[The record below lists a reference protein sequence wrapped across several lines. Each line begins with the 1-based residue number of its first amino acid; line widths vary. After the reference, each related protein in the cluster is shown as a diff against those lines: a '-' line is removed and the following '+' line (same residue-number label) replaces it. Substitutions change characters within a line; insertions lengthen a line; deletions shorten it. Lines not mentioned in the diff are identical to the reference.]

1 MSCRERLYRR
11 CEIVST
17 RRLGRDIFELAVA
30 WEGPRPEPG
39 QFYMLRA
46 ERSAV
51 LLGRPISVFAA
62 DDRALSFVVAERG
75 SGTRELGELREGDGI
90 LLEGPLGSAWE
101 TAAFEKPGTS
111 RAGPP
116 LALLGGGIGLA
127 PIAFLARGLRAG
139 SFDLFAGFRSGAW
152 GLDGLSPRELRVF
165 TEDGSL
171 GVRGRVLDG
180 FDPSNY
186 AGIYACGP
194 EPMLRALAGIAKDAG
209 VPAWISLERRMAC
222 GVGACLG
229 CTVRCRGGNRRA
241 CVEGPVFLAEE
252 VIFNE

>member
-11 CEIVST
+11 RELVSNK
-17 RRLGRDIFELAVA
+17 RLGGEVFELAVS
-30 WEGPRPEPG
+30 WGGPTPEPG
-39 QFYMLRA
+39 QFFMLRA

-51 LLGRPISVFAA
+51 LLGRPISVFGVFETT
-62 DDRALSFVVAERG
+62 LSFVIAERG
-75 SGTRELGELREGDGI
+75 LGTRELASLREGDGV

-101 TAAFEKPGTS
+101 AGTKA
-111 RAGPP
+111 RRGDPRGDLP

-127 PIAFLARGLRAG
+127 PIAFLARGLPAG
-139 SFDLFAGFRSGAW
+139 AFDLYAGFRSGVW
-152 GLDGLSPRELRVF
+152 GLEGLSPRELRVF

-171 GVRGRVLDG
+171 GRKGRVLDG
-180 FDPSNY
+180 FDPANY

-194 EPMLRALAGIAKDAG
+194 EPMLRSLARIAREGG

-229 CTVRCRGGNRRA
+229 CAVRCKGGNRRA

-252 VIFNE
+252 VIFDD

>member
-1 MSCRERLYRR
+1 MSCRERLYQR
-11 CEIVST
+11 CELVST
-17 RRLGRDIFELAVA
+17 KRLGGDIFELVVA

-39 QFYMLRA
+39 QFFMLRA
-46 ERSAV
+46 DRSAV

-62 DDRALSFVVAERG
+62 DDGTLSFVVAERG
-75 SGTRELGELREGDGI
+75 PGTRELGELREGDGI
-90 LLEGPLGSAWE
+90 FLEGPLGGAWD
-101 TAAFEKPGTS
+101 TASFEKAAPSGT
-111 RAGPP
+111 GLP

-127 PIAFLARGLRAG
+127 PIAFLARRLPAG
-139 SFDLFAGFRSGAW
+139 SFDLLAGFRSGAW

-186 AGIYACGP
+186 AGICACGP
-194 EPMLRALAGIAKDAG
+194 EPMLRALAAIAKSAG

-229 CTVRCRGGNRRA
+229 CTVRCKGGNRRA
-241 CVEGPVFLAEE
+241 CVEGPIFLAEE
-252 VIFNE
+252 LIYDE